1 MEAQGFMRPP
11 HPLPSSTPPPP
22 PNMTDPQPQLQHHH
36 QQQPPPQGNWFSGQF
51 QYHASQP
58 PPQPPPPQHQQWVPP
73 PSNSY
78 PPLPPPPQPL
88 QQPNNNNNNVYPYH
102 HPLHPQ
108 QQPHHHY
115 LPPPPPS
122 HHQHPYSHPPPPAY
136 SQQTW
141 ENPNR
146 VYQQS
151 WQHPDGSNV
160 EDWAARAK
168 EWAAAKTVTVDNQHM
183 QHHFVP
189 IGRPEE
195 HSHVY
200 HDQLQQTGDARY
212 ADPQQPQHTLSSH
225 QHYPVSST
233 NFNRPPVNHLQE
245 STFNSGVSSSYVSD
259 GHSAY
264 IARDGAPGGDQNHV
278 YPQGSAS
285 GNSSMYQQEVPSS
298 YSSVPAG
305 AEGDGERN
313 EQLRRSSNL
322 QMQEG
327 PHYMQQ
333 NFGAAGRSASL
344 DQPHFAYGD
353 LPAEPVATCNRPL
366 EFTPTF
372 SREHDPH
379 PQPSYAHLDPIPSVV
394 SGVVYPPVPSGV
406 QSDPSFGPPGPGH
419 TASMFG
425 QITGSNFHPA
435 ISGVSTQYG
444 LGTGISVH
452 PTTPF
457 IGDANGGSTVS
468 DRPKKGSVP
477 NWLREEIIKKKASMV
492 GSYQEHPEGDST
504 NPIEEEIISN
514 SFINGDQADNKS
526 ISSSRL
532 SDDEDDDEDDMKAA
546 NTAAHNRE
554 IKRVL
559 TEILL
564 KVTDE
569 LFDEI
574 ATKVIDEED
583 VTVEADRSINLQKQ
597 LSCPPFKT
605 TKASA
610 KVLIPVKGKRS
621 ETTDDSEKSSSG
633 AAGDILGLGSYAS
646 DEDDEVTVSSIQPT
660 TKPIQPS
667 KLSDISSE
675 DQLHK
680 ESEHKRTSSSR
691 APVRSE
697 RDNVA
702 TDKDHD
708 KRSNHE
714 TSSLQ
719 STLNGSPGIQE
730 DKSNF
735 DGGKMPGAKV
745 GFESKVAIEETDSG
759 ESELPHGIVR
769 KTTMEGRSSRS
780 STDHKNDKE
789 KKRNSGD
796 KISIRKAENA
806 KTNADEKH
814 SNSRRQDQRHVRK
827 EKTEGR
833 DRDVSKE
840 RARDRGTKT
849 GEKAKE
855 DSRRDCNSKD
865 ETRETEKLKKT
876 STKEDG
882 NRKRERDKDEKE
894 DKDEREDRSRHS
906 RHRSGR
912 HKRPRSSSI
921 SGRGRDSKDNSV
933 GSHADESS
941 DEASEDSRK
950 RKPRSKRRSTSPSP
964 TRSRRRQVSRSP
976 RSKHSHRRHSPH
988 SSLEG
993 SRKRRSRSNS
1003 PVHHRRK

>member
-1 MEAQGFMRPP
+1 MA
-11 HPLPSSTPPPP
+11 
-22 PNMTDPQPQLQHHH
+22 DPQPQLQHQHH
-36 QQQPPPQGNWFSGQF
+36 HHLQQQPPPQGSWFFGQF
-51 QYHASQP
+51 QYHAFQP
-58 PPQPPPPQHQQWVPP
+58 PPSPPPPQHQQWVPP
-73 PSNSY
+73 PSNTY
-78 PPLPPPPQPL
+78 PPPPPPPQPL
-88 QQPNNNNNNVYPYH
+88 QQPNNNNNVNPYH
-102 HPLHPQ
+102 HPPHPQ

-136 SQQTW
+136 SQQTS

-151 WQHPDGSNV
+151 WQHPDGSSVHNNG

-168 EWAAAKTVTVDNQHM
+168 EWAAAKTATVDNQHM
-183 QHHFVP
+183 QHQFAP

-200 HDQLQQTGDARY
+200 HDQLQQAGDARY
-212 ADPQQPQHTLSSH
+212 ADPQQSQHTLSSH
-225 QHYPVSST
+225 QHYPASST
-233 NFNRPPVNHLQE
+233 NFNRPPENHLQE
-245 STFNSGVSSSYVSD
+245 STFSSGVSSSYVSD
-259 GHSAY
+259 GHLAY
-264 IARDGAPGGDQNHV
+264 MARDGAPSGDQNHV

-298 YSSVPAG
+298 YSSVPG
-305 AEGDGERN
+305 AEGDGDRDD
-313 EQLRRSSNL
+313 QLCRSSHI
-322 QMQEG
+322 QMLEG
-327 PHYMQQ
+327 PHFMQQ
-333 NFGAAGRSASL
+333 NFGAASKSASL
-344 DQPHFAYGD
+344 EQPHFTYGD
-353 LPAEPVATCNRPL
+353 RPAESVATCDRPL

-372 SREHDPH
+372 SCELDPQ
-379 PQPSYAHLDPIPSVV
+379 PQPSYPHLDPTPSVV
-394 SGVVYPPVPSGV
+394 SGVVYPPIPPVPSGA
-406 QSDPSFGPPGPGH
+406 QFDPSFGPPGPGH
-419 TASMFG
+419 SASMFG
-425 QITGSNFHPA
+425 QITGSNFRPA
-435 ISGVSTQYG
+435 ISGVSTQNG

-457 IGDANGGSTVS
+457 LGDANGGSIVS
-468 DRPKKGSVP
+468 DRPKKASVP
-477 NWLREEIIKKKASMV
+477 NWLREEIIKKKATMV
-492 GSYQEHPEGDST
+492 SSYQEYPEGDST
-504 NPIEEEIISN
+504 NSIEEETMSN
-514 SFINGDQADNKS
+514 SFVNGDQADNKN
-526 ISSSRL
+526 ISHSRL
-532 SDDEDDDEDDMKAA
+532 SDVEDDDEDDMEAA
-546 NTAAHNRE
+546 KTAAHNQE

-574 ATKVIDEED
+574 ATKVLDEDD

-597 LSCPPFKT
+597 MSSPFQT

-610 KVLIPVKGKRS
+610 KVLIPVKGKQT
-621 ETTDDSEKSSSG
+621 ETKDESEKSSSG

-646 DEDDEVTVSSIQPT
+646 DNDDEDEVTGSSIQPT
-660 TKPIQPS
+660 AKPIQPS
-667 KLSDISSE
+667 KLSDIRSE
-675 DQLHK
+675 VVENVGSRAEPDGPSEGQIHK

-697 RDNVA
+697 RGNVT

-714 TSSLQ
+714 ISSLR
-719 STLNGSPGIQE
+719 STLNGSSEIQE
-730 DKSNF
+730 EDKCNF

-745 GFESKVAIEETDSG
+745 GFESKEAVEENDSKK
-759 ESELPHGIVR
+759 SELVHGIVR
-769 KTTMEGRSSRS
+769 KTTMDDSVGRSSRS
-780 STDHKNDKE
+780 STDYKDGKE

-796 KISIRKAENA
+796 KEAENA

-814 SNSRRQDQRHVRK
+814 SNSRRQDQRHARK
-827 EKTEGR
+827 EKTDGR

-840 RARDRGTKT
+840 RARDRGTRT

-865 ETRETEKLKKT
+865 ERRETEKFKKT
-876 STKEDG
+876 SAKEDS

-894 DKDEREDRSRHS
+894 DRSRHL

-912 HKRPRSSSI
+912 HKRPRSSPN

-941 DEASEDSRK
+941 DGASEDSRK

-976 RSKHSHRRHSPH
+976 RSKHSHRRHSPY

-993 SRKRRSRSNS
+993 SRRRRSRSNS